1 MNKYFK
7 TFLCQKYGYR
17 PLQKFILDTEF
28 EMLCEVSAKED
39 ADLLRKWYWLD
50 KNMLPAKY
58 VLLKISTYYKHFCN
72 KAEKALMQQ
81 DQGLWWANMAKMNTI
96 IRKASLKLM
105 KQNRFSRDDNHRYN
119 NAGKLNLN
127 TGKQRRLFKRYILS
141 IIFIVI

>member
-1 MNKYFK
+1 M
-7 TFLCQKYGYR
+7 
-17 PLQKFILDTEF
+17 QKFILDTEF

-119 NAGKLNLN
+119 NAGRLNSN
-127 TGKQRRLFKRYILS
+127 TRKQIYLFIKYN
-141 IIFIVI
+141 